1 MRGLFIY
8 TILFLPTLV
17 FGQQTLTLEDCYE
30 LLKSNYPLA
39 QVEGLLERQNEIDL
53 DVINIGK
60 LPQVDVAAQTTYQS
74 DVIQVPIPTIEPL
87 NNDQYRATVS
97 INQLIY
103 GGGAIDASL
112 KARSAALK
120 SQQKQVEVNLYQLK
134 RQVNQLYFSILL
146 SREKQELLTAKKQE
160 LVASLDEVKSGIT
173 NGILVPAS
181 DKVLEVELLKIEQQF
196 QEAEHNEL
204 SLIGTLSS
212 LCGKEIAS
220 STILQST
227 EIIADNESEISRP
240 ELSLFQLKK
249 DQIETRHTLLSK
261 QNSPKIL
268 GFVTSGYGNPGL
280 NMLDN
285 SFQPFYTVGVRLNWK
300 VFDWSAN
307 TKERESLL
315 VNKEIIDNE
324 VRIFELNT
332 QIRLDQEQTEI
343 SKLMGFISSDLEIIK
358 LRRDVLSSAE
368 SQLKNGVITTSAYIA
383 ELTNLFEDENTLS
396 MHRIQLILV
405 KANYNTTKG
414 Q

>member
-1 MRGLFIY
+1 MRRLLIY
-8 TILFLPTLV
+8 VTISLPILV
-17 FGQQTLTLEDCYE
+17 SGQQTLTLEQCYQ
-30 LLKSNYPLA
+30 LLKTNYPLA
-39 QVEGLLERQNEIDL
+39 QVGGLLERQNEIDL

-60 LPQVDVAAQTTYQS
+60 LPQVDIAAQATYQS

-97 INQLIY
+97 VNQLIY
-103 GGGAIDASL
+103 GGGSIDASL
-112 KARSAALK
+112 RAQSAVLK
-120 SQQKQVEVNLYQLK
+120 TRQKQVEVNLYQLK
-134 RQVNQLYFSILL
+134 ELVNQLYFSILL
-146 SREKQELLTAKKQE
+146 VREKQALLSAKKQQLE
-160 LVASLDEVKSGIT
+160 ASLDEVKSGIT

-196 QEAEHNEL
+196 TETEQNEL
-204 SLIGTLSS
+204 SLFGTLSS
-212 LCGKEIAS
+212 LIGEDIAL
-220 STILQST
+220 STILQNT
-227 EIIADNESEISRP
+227 DIIADNQSEINRP
-240 ELSLFQLKK
+240 ELSLFQLRK
-249 DQIETRHTLLSK
+249 DQIETTNLLLSK
-261 QNSPKIL
+261 QNSPKVL

-285 SFQPFYTVGVRLNWK
+285 SFQSFYTVGVKLNWK

-324 VRIFELNT
+324 VKIFELNT

-343 SKLMGFISSDLEIIK
+343 SKLMNFISSDLEIIK
-358 LRRDVLSSAE
+358 LRREVLNSAE
-368 SQLKNGVITTSAYIA
+368 SQLKNGVITTSAYVT

-396 MHRIQLILV
+396 MHKIQLLLM